1 MQLTRQADYAVRAVL
16 DLSTHSTAHIKDIA
30 HRQSIPEAYL
40 QKVLWVLAK
49 TGLVQTMRGPRGGV
63 RLTRPSK
70 EINLYQVVQAV
81 QGPLVFNRCLLW
93 AGECPLGEFC
103 PTHDVWHNIHETLIQ
118 AMKATT
124 FDVLAQGA
132 PQPAELTSTPST
144 A

>member
-30 HRQSIPEAYL
+30 HRQGIPEAYL

-70 EINLYQVVQAV
+70 EINLRQVVEAI

-93 AGECPLGEFC
+93 TNECPRVGIC
-103 PTHDVWHNIHETLIQ
+103 PTHKVWEGIQETLAR
-118 AMKATT
+118 AMEATT
-124 FDVLAQGA
+124 FDILAYGA
-132 PQPAELTSTPST
+132 PQPAELTST